1 MSFLDNK
8 KILITGGSGFLG
20 KNLISKIK
28 EKNIKDIFY
37 PRRNDYNLLNIDEIK
52 KLFFDLKP
60 DVVIHLAAVVGGIGA
75 NSLHPAKFFYEN
87 AIMGIQLF
95 HESYINKIEKFVSI
109 GTICSYPSNTAV
121 PFKEKDLWNG
131 YPEATNAPYG
141 IAKKILSVQSSTYR
155 QEYNFNSIYLMPV
168 NMYGPYDNFD
178 EKTSHVIPAI
188 IKKIVE
194 AKQNNINEVTLW
206 GNGSPTREF
215 IYVEDVADAIILATE
230 KLNESDP
237 INIGTGENI
246 SIKDLARMISTILK
260 FNGKI
265 KWDVSKPNGQ
275 EQRKLDT
282 SLALNKFGFKYNTNL
297 SDGLNKTIKWY
308 EENYLKL

>member
-131 YPEATNAPYG
+131 YPEVTNAPYG

-155 QEYNFNSIYLMPV
+155 QEYNLV
-168 NMYGPYDNFD
+168 
-178 EKTSHVIPAI
+178 
-188 IKKIVE
+188 
-194 AKQNNINEVTLW
+194 L
-206 GNGSPTREF
+206 
-215 IYVEDVADAIILATE
+215 
-230 KLNESDP
+230 
-237 INIGTGENI
+237 
-246 SIKDLARMISTILK
+246 
-260 FNGKI
+260 
-265 KWDVSKPNGQ
+265 
-275 EQRKLDT
+275 
-282 SLALNKFGFKYNTNL
+282 
-297 SDGLNKTIKWY
+297 
-308 EENYLKL
+308 